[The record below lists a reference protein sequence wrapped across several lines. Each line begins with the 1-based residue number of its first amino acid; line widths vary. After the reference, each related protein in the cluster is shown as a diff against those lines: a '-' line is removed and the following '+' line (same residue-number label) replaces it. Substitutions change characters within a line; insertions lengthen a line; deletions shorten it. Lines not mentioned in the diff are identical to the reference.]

1 MTTALLS
8 FLAGIGLLLISSS
21 IFVRFL
27 VQLSRAL
34 RISPLIIGTTI
45 AAVGTSM
52 PELAI
57 SAIASIQGDVG
68 LATGNIVGSNT
79 VNVLLIL
86 AIGILLGR
94 IRIGTTKTQRNNL
107 ILLATSMLF
116 LFLAASTILPPRIGV
131 VLLVGAGFFT
141 LVEYH
146 WGVDGRTKED
156 AAWNHQF
163 HRTRIRPH
171 SLFAIGLTLSGIF
184 IGGRLAVSSIEEIAN
199 ATGIATSVLGLSL
212 TAVATSLP
220 ELLVTITSFRQHQE
234 KLLIGTILGSNIYN
248 LLLIGGTI
256 GLFSPFQLD
265 YGWTMFSIATMLFS
279 IIIFTFGGKTIPKRV
294 GGGLLLVFALYL
306 LTIRSIN

>member
-1 MTTALLS
+1 MTTAFLS
-8 FLAGIGLLLISSS
+8 FLVGIGLLLVSASF
-21 IFVRFL
+21 FVRFL

-34 RISPLIIGTTI
+34 RISPLIIGTTV

-57 SAIASIQGDVG
+57 STIASIQGDVG

-86 AIGILLGR
+86 AVGVLLGR

-107 ILLATSMLF
+107 ILLTTSMLF
-116 LFLAASTILPPRIGV
+116 LFLAASTILPPRIGII
-131 VLLVGAGFFT
+131 LLVGAGLFT

-146 WGVDGRTKED
+146 WGVDGRTRED
-156 AAWNHQF
+156 AAWNHRF
-163 HRTRIRPH
+163 HRSRIRPH
-171 SLFAIGLTLSGIF
+171 SLFTIGFALAGIF
-184 IGGRLAVSSIEEIAN
+184 IGGRLAVSSVEEIAN

-212 TAVATSLP
+212 TAIATSLP
-220 ELLVTITSFRQHQE
+220 ELVVTITSFRQHQE
-234 KLLIGTILGSNIYN
+234 KLLIGNIIGSNVYN

-256 GLFSPFQLD
+256 GLFSPIRLD
-265 YGWTMFSIATMLFS
+265 HGWTMFAIATVLFS
-279 IIIFTFGGKTIPKRV
+279 VILFSFGGKTVPKRV